1 MDKDL
6 DGTAL
11 WALGFKGNRNHS
23 YLVRVFLVV
32 DFLWYTN
39 SMVLTSLLLI
49 AGVFFANFL
58 TLLIIRAYI
67 NRQKQAAIDIFHAYT
82 DQRGEEPSI
91 FTGHV
96 DQISARLAATLVRS
110 LKAQLMNMSA
120 LNTKQGKQLEG
131 EAAVAAVEGT
141 GGLGELA
148 MSMPQVQ
155 QMVKKN
161 PLLGILAQAVLS
173 RGAAGQQVQKPVAD
187 GYSNNGHDG
196 GMKI

>member
-1 MDKDL
+1 MERPYQPP
-6 DGTAL
+6 
-11 WALGFKGNRNHS
+11 GFKGWFAQYVLNPINCKVNSH
-23 YLVRVFLVV
+23 L
-32 DFLWYTN
+32 DFLWYTI

-49 AGVFFANFL
+49 AGVFFANLL

-67 NRQKQAAIDIFHAYT
+67 NRQKQAAIDLFHAYT

-96 DQISARLAATLVRS
+96 DQISARLAASIVRS
-110 LKAQLMNMSA
+110 VKAQLMNMSA

-131 EAAVAAVEGT
+131 EAAVAAVQGI

-148 MSMPQVQ
+148 MGMPQVQ

-173 RGAAGQQVQKPVAD
+173 RGSPTPQAQNQPA
-187 GYSNNGHDG
+187 YSGNGNNG

>member
-1 MDKDL
+1 ME
-6 DGTAL
+6 
-11 WALGFKGNRNHS
+11 
-23 YLVRVFLVV
+23 
-32 DFLWYTN
+32 
-39 SMVLTSLLLI
+39 LTLFLLI
-49 AGVFFANFL
+49 PGVFFANLL
-58 TLLIIRAYI
+58 TLFIMRTWI
-67 NRQKQAAIDIFHAYT
+67 NRQKKALVQLFHDYT
-82 DQRGEEPSI
+82 DQRGEEPSL

-96 DQISARLAATLVRS
+96 DQISARLAGSIVRS
-110 LKAQLMNMSA
+110 VKAQLMNMSA

-148 MSMPQVQ
+148 MSMPQFQ

-173 RGAAGQQVQKPVAD
+173 RGSAGQKVQKPVAD